1 MISEAIS
8 DAQHGRLQE
17 SADKLNSALKVEPNA
32 LAPRYLLGLSYYR
45 LQRFEDARKEF
56 TSVVQS
62 SPDYTLAI
70 FYLGLANAR
79 VGDFDGAIAALKR
92 ALELDAT
99 NFSAAR
105 LTLVNLLAKETN
117 PRKPSGASPVR
128 VTIIPDY
135 AERQELS
142 ARCFCTQVRM
152 MRPSCT

>member
-1 MISEAIS
+1 MRNPV
-8 DAQHGRLQE
+8 GFQE

-56 TSVVQS
+56 TSVVEIVL
-62 SPDYTLAI
+62 DYTLAI

-99 NFSAAR
+99 NFSAA
-105 LTLVNLLAKETN
+105 LTWGVASAKETN
-117 PRKPSGASPVR
+117 PRKPSGASPVGNN
-128 VTIIPDY
+128 
-135 AERQELS
+135 LS
-142 ARCFCTQVRM
+142 RLRGRAGSSRRGASLRRCK
-152 MRPSCT
+152 